1 MNRISR
7 ISRISRITIVP
18 TFLLLAASSLL
29 APSAHASSKQSPP
42 PSVASIEVA
51 ATANAF
57 ATSAGTFAPGWTKV
71 TLKNGDKQPHQASL
85 VRLADGTSSSAF
97 VSQFGEQGER
107 ALAGTV
113 SSGGPA
119 IAFPGASSTVMVNLS
134 PGIYIAADLVPG
146 SDGKLKA
153 TKGYM
158 TSFTVKSSPDTR
170 PVRRPIAKATVELHD
185 FFFAGGAKL
194 QQGSTI
200 AIRNGGN
207 QPHEL
212 VMFSLAPTKTAKDV
226 ADYLMNP
233 APAGPP
239 PFTAAAGMAGI
250 APKGVGYVTVD
261 LPPGRVAFLCFLPDL
276 AGKGEPHFT
285 KGMIAEGEVIA

>member
-7 ISRISRITIVP
+7 ISVTTVVP
-18 TFLLLAASSLL
+18 ALLLLTASSLL
-29 APSAHASSKQSPP
+29 APGVQASSKKSTR
-42 PSVASIEVA
+42 PSVASIQVA
-51 ATANAF
+51 ATTNAF
-57 ATSAGTFAPGWTKV
+57 RTSAATFAPGWTKV
-71 TLKNGDKQPHQASL
+71 TLKNDDKQPHQASL
-85 VRLADGTSSSAF
+85 VRLADGISSATF
-97 VSQFGEQGER
+97 VKQFGEQGER

-119 IAFPGASSTVMVNLS
+119 IAFPGASSSVMVNLS

-146 SDGKLKA
+146 SDGMLKA
-153 TKGYM
+153 TKGYL
-158 TSFTVKSSPDTR
+158 TSFTVTSSLGTR
-170 PVRRPIAKATVELHD
+170 SASRPTAKATVELHD

-200 AIRNGGN
+200 AVRNGGN

-212 VMFSLAPTKTAKDV
+212 VMFSLAPNKTAKDV

-276 AGKGEPHFT
+276 AGTGEPHFT
-285 KGMIAEGEVIA
+285 KGMIAEGDVTA